1 MAPTLVKRSRISQG
15 LCAAL
20 RPHRRARADRPQHRR
35 LGRRT
40 WSCPSCTFARPQE
53 SIRLADPS
61 PHRTCAQRPIRGEVD
76 TSHAAQCAIAVC
88 VTRTSPLTTVTAT
101 LGRQVPCSCTLIK
114 HHPLRQ
120 RVINSRRC
128 GAVTFVFSGRME
140 FGACGTAPQSGV
152 CEPSLDASGRIA
164 SGYSC
169 LGGVKATPAPKAPT
183 AKPRPP
189 FPSTSKPGRETSTTA
204 IVAAAAPALE
214 PFRPR
219 PRLCE
224 PPPAGRVGTSGKIS
238 AASHKTAGG
247 RLCLR
252 PPPPPPPLSASPRSK
267 AAASLRATEAAGDKL
282 GARLVREEAEHAAS
296 AAADRGRA
304 PDGPAGLT
312 TTFM

>member
-1 MAPTLVKRSRISQG
+1 MR
-15 LCAAL
+15 AA
-20 RPHRRARADRPQHRR
+20 
-35 LGRRT
+35 
-40 WSCPSCTFARPQE
+40 
-53 SIRLADPS
+53 
-61 PHRTCAQRPIRGEVD
+61 
-76 TSHAAQCAIAVC
+76 
-88 VTRTSPLTTVTAT
+88 
-101 LGRQVPCSCTLIK
+101 
-114 HHPLRQ
+114 
-120 RVINSRRC
+120 
-128 GAVTFVFSGRME
+128 TFVFSGRME

-312 TTFM
+312 TTFEGSLSCPFSRSSCANDVNSVSQCCRCAKMERWLSVAIASFCSSISNSSRCNFLDLWSRSSSGSWPL